1 VKGKAKRTKEKE
13 MKCVICKSS
22 DIQNKMI
29 EEEIKFGKDIILIPL
44 NVLVCMNC
52 GERYYDRNTMR
63 KIEDVRSRLKQ
74 KDLEVEEVGKV
85 LRAV

>member
-1 VKGKAKRTKEKE
+1 

-29 EEEIKFGKDIILIPL
+29 EEEIKSGRDIILVPL

-74 KDLEVEEVGKV
+74 KNLKVEEVGKV
-85 LRAV
+85 LRTV